1 MKQRKTMKVWQ
12 LIVILVLALALFITM
27 FLPAFRIDGKAMGK
41 IVRIVL
47 EEIDTAKLPIG
58 EEEIEEKIQEMEEKA
73 DEGIADY
80 ETAYNINFSRV
91 SAWNIMCT
99 DFLTFSFGFSPT
111 EEQIKISQENET
123 YLSIQKGY
131 NLIKVF
137 LWITYAFIF
146 VIILLSILGFLLKWS
161 KYISLIINTVYAVAV
176 SALFGY
182 LRFGLMGYIAGKVD
196 DNNNLIKDM
205 FGKLMGAIDISSIS
219 FSKILSCFYS
229 IAFLMAFIV
238 AIVFALANIL
248 FMFIGNRAANNSVEM
263 SGEPYGFTPNFD
275 NGFDFGTD
283 KAFGDGGNPFL
294 PSGGTGG
301 GVFPGT
307 DTQAKTESAY
317 PIPEPKPLNPKLVNK
332 PKPPAMGQ
340 VRCIKGIASGQGLM
354 LPENRKIIVGKSPM
368 KANLV
373 ITNPHI
379 SNVHCSIQYRAFSN
393 TYIIKDHST
402 NGTYVNGVRLQ
413 NNAAMEFPAGTTV
426 SFADG
431 SDEIVL
437 GN

>member
-27 FLPAFRIDGKAMGK
+27 FLPAFSLNGKTMGK
-41 IVRIVL
+41 IMRADYENADSKEKEKIS
-47 EEIDTAKLPIG
+47 
-58 EEEIEEKIQEMEEKA
+58 EEELEEKIKSTEESIDKEVQEIEAEHH
-73 DEGIADY
+73 IS
-80 ETAYNINFSRV
+80 ISRI
-91 SAWNIMCT
+91 SAWNIMST
-99 DFLTFSFGFSPT
+99 DFLTFNYGPAPT
-111 EEQIKISQENET
+111 EKQIKRAQEDET
-123 YLSIQKGY
+123 FLSVQKWY
-131 NLIKVF
+131 NIAKVL
-137 LWITYAFIF
+137 LWIVYAFII
-146 VIILLSILGFLLKWS
+146 VLILLSLLGFFLKWT
-161 KYISLIINTVYAVAV
+161 KYISLIISTVYGAVAT
-176 SALFGY
+176 ALFGY
-182 LRFGLMGYIAGKVD
+182 LRFGLMGNVAAKLESSFQTSD
-196 DNNNLIKDM
+196 
-205 FGKLMGAIDISSIS
+205 FGQVFSSLS
-219 FSKILSCFYS
+219 LSKILSYFYS
-229 IAFLMAFIV
+229 YAFLVAFIV

-283 KAFGDGGNPFL
+283 KAFIDMDNPFL

-413 NNAAMEFPAGTTV
+413 NNAAMEFPAGTII